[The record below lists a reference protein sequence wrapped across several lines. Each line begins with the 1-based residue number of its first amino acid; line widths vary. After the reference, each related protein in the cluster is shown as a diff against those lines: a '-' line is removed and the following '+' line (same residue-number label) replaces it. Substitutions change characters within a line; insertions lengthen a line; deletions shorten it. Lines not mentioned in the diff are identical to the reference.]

1 MGDVVRLWNGP
12 PPGRRT
18 QRRSGAGARAVHSG
32 AMKEEPRDQRP
43 KLRLTQLSHG
53 AG

>member
-1 MGDVVRLWNGP
+1 MSRVLYIERMP
-12 PPGRRT
+12 MQQQP
-18 QRRSGAGARAVHSG
+18 
-32 AMKEEPRDQRP
+32 MDQKP

>member
-1 MGDVVRLWNGP
+1 MFI
-12 PPGRRT
+12 
-18 QRRSGAGARAVHSG
+18 
-32 AMKEEPRDQRP
+32 PRPTSYHEIMAEHGENLDQRE

>member
-1 MGDVVRLWNGP
+1 MCPPHYDGDMAKQGENLD
-12 PPGRRT
+12 
-18 QRRSGAGARAVHSG
+18 Q
-32 AMKEEPRDQRP
+32 KE

>member
-1 MGDVVRLWNGP
+1 MGDVVCSGTGR
-12 PPGRRT
+12 PGRRV
-18 QRRSGAGARAVHSG
+18 RRGVPARGRLAYIPRT
-32 AMKEEPRDQRP
+32 MKEEPRDQRP